1 MHTLSTSS
9 HKVKRNI
16 ISKCLENFFYS
27 KLKFLKWAPEYFFD
41 DDENHFPV
49 NKIISG
55 ALGHA
60 APTCI
65 CCIYIL
71 VVLDNLI
78 NWNEDGICSFSQ
90 LKKKILYILVLI
102 INFRGKLSWWCADQ
116 RQTHLIIMS
125 FYEIERGEL
134 TAAKCEIQ
142 CLYYTGPSVS
152 QNILHTTTL

>member
-1 MHTLSTSS
+1 MMFTAYTGKLGRLWFKNCLIWEKFSFFMNFISCILENNWETILNFWCWKAIKRNFNIWLQEYAHTLSTSS

-55 ALGHA
+55 ASGHA

-65 CCIYIL
+65 CCIYIFPHH
-71 VVLDNLI
+71 V
-78 NWNEDGICSFSQ
+78 
-90 LKKKILYILVLI
+90 
-102 INFRGKLSWWCADQ
+102 
-116 RQTHLIIMS
+116 
-125 FYEIERGEL
+125 
-134 TAAKCEIQ
+134 
-142 CLYYTGPSVS
+142 
-152 QNILHTTTL
+152 